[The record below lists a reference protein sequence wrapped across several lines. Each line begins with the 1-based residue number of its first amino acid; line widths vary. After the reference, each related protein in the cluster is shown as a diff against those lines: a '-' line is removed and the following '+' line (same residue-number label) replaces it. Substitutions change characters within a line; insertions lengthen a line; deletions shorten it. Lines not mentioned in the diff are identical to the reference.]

1 MANKKINSNGHEF
14 VDLGLPSGTLWATM
28 NVGASSP
35 LDYGLYFQ
43 WGDTQGYTKEQV
55 GNGEGQKKFAS
66 DWSDYKWY
74 LSGSEKENNL
84 KFIKYIKE
92 GATLNLKD
100 DAANVNMGGSW
111 HMPSP
116 EQIRE
121 LIDNTVSVLTKLDD
135 VIGMRFIS
143 KNDPSKFIFIP
154 AAGGAMDGSVL
165 AIGYYGFAWSSMLSI
180 ILVGYGQSIY
190 FNSESIYLS
199 YNFFS
204 RCNGLPVR
212 GVIG

>member
-1 MANKKINSNGHEF
+1 MEKEINNGYDYI
-14 VDLGLPSGTLWATM
+14 DLGLPSGTLWAAC
-28 NVGASSP
+28 NVGASKPSES
-35 LDYGLYFQ
+35 GLYFQ
-43 WGDTQGYTKEQV
+43 WGDTKGYAKEQV

-84 KFIKYIKE
+84 KFSKYIKE

-100 DAANVNMGGSW
+100 DAANANMGGIW
-111 HMPSP
+111 HMPTP
-116 EQIRE
+116 DQISE
-121 LIDNTVSVLTKLDD
+121 LVNNTTSEWTTKDGVKGMTFTSKRDN
-135 VIGMRFIS
+135 S
-143 KNDPSKFIFIP
+143 KSIFIP
-154 AAGGAMDGSVL
+154 SAGGAMDGSVL
-165 AIGYYGFAWSSMLSI
+165 AIGYYGFTWSSMLSI